1 MKRLYVRP
9 GFRGRKLGEELV
21 DRVLHEARALGYQR
35 LRLDTHPPS
44 MHAAAEMYRKLG
56 FQEVSPPANSIE
68 GLIYM
73 ELGL

>member
-1 MKRLYVRP
+1 V
-9 GFRGRKLGEELV
+9 ELV
-21 DRVLHEARALGYQR
+21 ERVLQEARALSYQR

-44 MHAAAEMYRKLG
+44 MQAAAEMYRKRG

-73 ELGL
+73 ELRL